1 VLLQGMWLVGG
12 RQKDADGLLK
22 KIPAVAEGHPVLV
35 PQEALAAAYSRQMN
49 VSGGYPSTG
58 FVGVLCTLTK
68 PDELLSSLLTEI
80 IEIQLDEV

>member
-1 VLLQGMWLVGG
+1 MLLQGMWLVGG

-22 KIPAVAEGHPVLV
+22 KIPAVAKRHPVLV

-58 FVGVLCTLTK
+58 FVGVLCT
-68 PDELLSSLLTEI
+68 PDPSQMNSFLICSQRSSR
-80 IEIQLDEV
+80 